1 MVACRGFKTSDLRR
15 TADVA
20 EHSMQQ
26 QAQGVQHC
34 MQGLH
39 DTFKDVSA
47 SLQSLQASLRNQ
59 IPAAHAQAKVS
70 CVVLIEFTLLLVLWC
85 IQGVILQ

>member
-1 MVACRGFKTSDLRR
+1 M
-15 TADVA
+15 A

-39 DTFKDVSA
+39 DAFKDVSA
-47 SLQSLQASLRNQ
+47 SLQSLQASFNNQ
-59 IPAAHAQAKVS
+59 IPAAYAQAKVS
-70 CVVLIEFTLLLVLWC
+70 CVALSACVSLSMSYWIKA
-85 IQGVILQ
+85 